1 MGFDGVQVLVFG
13 KIIGFLT
20 EKLIENPV
28 GVNIFYKI
36 HRESTEIDV
45 IGEQKWNVILD
56 ML

>member
-28 GVNIFYKI
+28 GVNIFIKYIEKVQ
-36 HRESTEIDV
+36 R
-45 IGEQKWNVILD
+45 L
-56 ML
+56 M